1 MPVKNRLAE
10 LQPEIAAWRQHL
22 HENPELQ
29 YELYKTSAF
38 VEARLREMEIDE
50 ITPGVGKTGIVAVIK
65 GRTDTSGRVVLLR
78 ADMDALP
85 ILEDTGLAYQ
95 SKTPGVMH
103 ACGHDGHTAMLLGAA
118 KYLSETRNFDGTAVL
133 MFQPAE
139 EGGAGAKAM
148 IDEGVLTRWG
158 KVSEAYGLHNWP
170 GIPTGQFAVKSG
182 PLMAATN
189 TFRIV
194 VKGRG
199 GHAAKPHDTIDPTVI
214 GAQIVLALQTI
225 ASRVNDPLKSIV
237 VSVTSFQTSSEAYNV
252 IPQQVELRGTVR
264 TLYKESRQ
272 LAGERVKAIAE
283 GTALANGAV
292 AEVEWIEGYP
302 GVVNHEAETGYAI
315 KVAEQVSG
323 VPVHPILPTMGGEDF
338 AYLLEEVPGAYI
350 FMGNGDTAGVHH
362 PAYNFDDTAIP
373 FGSSWL
379 VGMVESRL
387 PIA

>member
-50 ITPGVGKTGIVAVIK
+50 IIPGVGKTGIVAVIK
-65 GRTDTSGRVVLLR
+65 GRTNTSGRVVLLR

>member
-50 ITPGVGKTGIVAVIK
+50 IIPGVGKTGIVAVIK

>member
-50 ITPGVGKTGIVAVIK
+50 IISGVGKTGIVAVIK
-65 GRTDTSGRVVLLR
+65 GRTNTSGRVVLLR

>member
-38 VEARLREMEIDE
+38 VEARLREMELDE
-50 ITPGVGKTGIVAVIK
+50 ITPGIGKTGVVGVIK
-65 GRTDTSGRVVLLR
+65 GRTNTSGKVVLLR

-85 ILEDTGLAYQ
+85 ILEDTGLPYQ

-118 KYLSETRNFDGTAVL
+118 KYLSETRNFDGTVVL

-148 IDEGVLTRWG
+148 IDDGVLTRWG
-158 KVSEAYGLHNWP
+158 KVTEAYGMHNWP
-170 GIPTGQFAVKSG
+170 GIPTGQFAVKPG

-189 TFRIV
+189 TFRII

-214 GAQIVLALQTI
+214 GSQIVLALQTI

-264 TLYKESRQ
+264 TLYKESRE

-292 AEVEWIEGYP
+292 AEVTWIEGYP
-302 GVVNHEAETGYAI
+302 GVVNHEAETQYAI
-315 KVAEQVSG
+315 KVAEEVSG

-338 AYLLEEVPGAYI
+338 AYVLEEVPGAYI

-362 PAYNFDDTAIP
+362 PAYNFDDSAIP
-373 FGSSWL
+373 AGSSWL

>member
-65 GRTDTSGRVVLLR
+65 GRTNTSGRVVLLR